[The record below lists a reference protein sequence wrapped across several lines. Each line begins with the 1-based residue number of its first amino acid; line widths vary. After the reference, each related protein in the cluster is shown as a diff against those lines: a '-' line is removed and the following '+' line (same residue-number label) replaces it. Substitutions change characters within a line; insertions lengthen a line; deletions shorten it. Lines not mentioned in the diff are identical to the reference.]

1 MRGAWK
7 KYLGVLIPLGIVVAA
22 PILMRDSVSKSADG
36 ADLRLEVITPHNEM
50 ILREFGDAFS
60 AWYAKESGK
69 TVYVNWRTPGGT
81 SEIKRVLDGA
91 FEAAAE
97 RGSEGVGIDLFFG
110 GGEYD
115 FSSQARKGR
124 FSRLDIFEKQPELF
138 DEDAVIPQTIG
149 GETYYD
155 PEHTWI
161 GVCLSSFGICY
172 NVDSLARRDLAPPE
186 RWIDLGDP
194 AYIKGVALADPTKSG
209 SVAKAFEM
217 LVQQQ
222 IHEQIALGGDRNE
235 AISRGWTMGLNLI
248 QRVTAN
254 AKYFTDS
261 SSKPPRDVGQGNAVA
276 GMSIDFYGR
285 TYNELL
291 KKEDG
296 SSRMHFISPLGGSS
310 VSVDPVAI
318 LKGAPNEKLAQEF
331 VRFLLTKKGQMIWDA
346 RPGEKMGPRL
356 RALRRLPIRK
366 DLYQEPYLSMMTDPE
381 AMPYEV
387 ADRFYYDSKLT
398 GHLFTPLRNIIRVM
412 SIDSHEEM
420 KRAWS
425 ALAKAGFPE
434 EASRVFFDVSPVSYE
449 LTGSEI
455 RSTLKSG
462 DKVAAVRMTNR
473 LGKHFRE
480 NYMKVERMCQ

>member
-1 MRGAWK
+1 MRGDWK
-7 KYLGVLIPLGIVVAA
+7 KYLGVFVPLGIVVAA
-22 PILMRDSVSKSADG
+22 PLIMRDSVSKSAAG

-50 ILREFGDAFS
+50 ILREFGDGFS
-60 AWYAKESGK
+60 AWYEKETGNS
-69 TVYVNWRTPGGT
+69 VYVNWRTPGGT

-91 FEAAAE
+91 FEAAQE
-97 RGSEGVGIDLFFG
+97 RGAEGIGVDLFFG

-115 FSSQARKGR
+115 FSGQAKKGR
-124 FSRLDIFEKQPELF
+124 FTTLDIFKKQPELF
-138 DEDAVIPQTIG
+138 EGGIIPQTIG

-155 PEHTWI
+155 PKYTWI

-172 NVDSLARRDLAPPE
+172 NNDSLARRDLAPPSS
-186 RWIDLGDP
+186 WVDLGDP
-194 AYIKGVALADPTKSG
+194 AYFKGVALADPTKSG

-222 IHEQIALGGDRNE
+222 IHQQIELGGDRDE
-235 AISRGWTMGLNLI
+235 AISKGWTLGLNLI
-248 QRVTAN
+248 QRITAN

-285 TYNELL
+285 TYNETL

-296 SSRMHFISPLGGSS
+296 SSRLHFVAPKGGTS

-318 LKGAPNEKLAQEF
+318 LKGAPNEELAQDF
-331 VRFLLTKKGQMIWDA
+331 VRFLLSKEGQMIWNA
-346 RPGEKMGPRL
+346 RPGEEMGPRL

-366 DLYQEPYLSMMTDPE
+366 DLYQEPYLSMMTDRD

-387 ADRFYYDSKLT
+387 ADRFYYDSTLT

-420 KRAWS
+420 KRAWK

-434 EASRVFFDVSPVSYE
+434 EASRVFYDISPVTYE

-473 LGKHFRE
+473 IGKHFRE
-480 NYMKVERMCQ
+480 SYKQVERMCR